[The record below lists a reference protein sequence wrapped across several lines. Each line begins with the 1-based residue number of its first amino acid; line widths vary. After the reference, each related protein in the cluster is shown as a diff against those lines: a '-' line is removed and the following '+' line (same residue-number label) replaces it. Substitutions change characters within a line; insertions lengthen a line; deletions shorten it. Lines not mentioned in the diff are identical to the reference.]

1 MSARIRLCLFIL
13 TICIPLTAQSH
24 ELRTLSLAQAV
35 AQALEHNHAVKA
47 GLYRQQATEATARLA
62 DSHYWP
68 LVTLEQSLTR
78 TNTPTR
84 TFMMKLDQG
93 RFTQNDF
100 QIDRLNNPRPTTDFR
115 TAFNWEQPLFVP
127 AAASERTIARHHTT
141 LARLAQEATKEEIAF
156 RVFQTGTEI
165 FRAKAHL
172 HAAEQ
177 AVAEARESRRLAAT
191 RVAAGAGLK
200 SDLLRADTHL
210 ATIDQR
216 LLSARNNLTL
226 ARLRLGMLIGAP
238 EGEELELLQMPPV
251 SDQPPVL
258 AALLDDAH
266 QRRLELRRGRTAR
279 EQATSAQDAALS
291 AYLPSVA
298 GFAGY
303 QLNDHRNPFHPEHDS
318 WMAGINLR
326 WNLFDGFR
334 REHRIQEARAQQA
347 AAEQSLEQLRRETDL
362 LIRASLLQREES
374 DKRRQSSQTA
384 VAAAE
389 EAVRLLSRRY
399 EHALATLLDLLDTQT
414 ALNQARADL
423 ADSEAE
429 RLLSTARIWQTSG
442 ILLQEVQK

>member
-1 MSARIRLCLFIL
+1 MLPRIRLYLCIL
-13 TICIPLTAQSH
+13 AICIPLTAQSD
-24 ELRTLSLAQAV
+24 ELRTFTLAQAV
-35 AQALEHNHAVKA
+35 TQALEQNHAVKA
-47 GLYRQQATEATARLA
+47 GVHQQQAAEALARLTGT
-62 DSHYWP
+62 HYWP
-68 LVTLEQSLTR
+68 LVTLEQSLAR

-93 RFTQNDF
+93 RFAQNDF

-115 TAFNWEQPLFVP
+115 TSLNWEQPFFVP
-127 AAASERTIARHHTT
+127 AAGSERTIARHQTT
-141 LARLAQEATKEEIAF
+141 LARLTQEATKEEIAF

-172 HAAEQ
+172 QAAEQ
-177 AVAEARESRRLAAT
+177 ATAEARESRRLAAA
-191 RVAAGAGLK
+191 RVGAGAGLK

-210 ATIDQR
+210 AAVDQR
-216 LLSARNNLTL
+216 LLSARNQLTL

-238 EGEELELLQMPPV
+238 EGEELELLPMPPV
-251 SDQPPVL
+251 PDQPPSL
-258 AALLDDAH
+258 AVLLDDAH

-279 EQATSAQDAALS
+279 EQAASTHDAALS

-303 QLNDHRNPFHPEHDS
+303 QLNDHRNPFNPEHDS
-318 WMAGINLR
+318 WLAGINLR

-334 REHRIQEARAQQA
+334 REHRLQATRAQQA
-347 AAEQSLEQLRRETDL
+347 AAEHSLELLRRETDL
-362 LIRASLLQREES
+362 QIRASLLQRQEA
-374 DKRRQSSQTA
+374 DKRRQTALTA
-384 VAAAE
+384 VTAAE

-399 EHALATLLDLLDTQT
+399 EHALATMADLLDAQT

-429 RLLSTARIWQTSG
+429 RQLSTARIWQTSG